1 MNLLSL
7 SIFVAIVDSGNLSQ
21 AARALS
27 MSRANVSYHL
37 SQLEEA
43 LGAELLRR
51 TPQGNE
57 LTDVGER
64 IYQHAVNIVH
74 ESAVLKE
81 SVNSSF
87 DELSGKLGVSVP
99 TGFGQ
104 LVIGPWLIEFKKRYP
119 GIVLEVRFDNFVDN
133 LVRDGVDLAISVRS
147 EPPPMLVVR
156 DLGPLHYVVCASSD
170 WAADNAMPE
179 TLEQL
184 LSVPIVT
191 TGGITGRAQLRSERK
206 GRTAEVRLNPT
217 LLSRNF
223 PYLRDCIL
231 AGVGVGIVPHYVVR
245 DLVHDGRVI
254 TSMDDHVLT
263 LDASYMYLLYTPN
276 RYQSRAF
283 KTLIDFLMDKLGL
296 AKPMRK
302 NPDMDP

>member
-21 AARALS
+21 AARTLK

-37 SQLEEA
+37 TQLEKF

-57 LTDVGER
+57 LTDMGER
-64 IYQHAVNIVH
+64 IYRHAANIVN
-74 ESAVLKE
+74 ESAVLIETVK
-81 SVNSSF
+81 SGA
-87 DELSGKLGVSVP
+87 DELSGKLCISVP
-99 TGFGQ
+99 TGYGQ

-119 GIVLEVRFDNFVDN
+119 GITLDVRFDNFVDN
-133 LVRDGVDLAISVRS
+133 LVRDGVDVAISVRA

-156 DLGPLHYVVCASSD
+156 NLGPLHYVVCASRE
-170 WAADNAMPE
+170 WASDNAMPSS
-179 TLEQL
+179 LQQL
-184 LSVPIVT
+184 ANVPIVT
-191 TGGITGRAQLRSERK
+191 TGGITGRAHLKASRQ
-206 GRTAEVRLNPT
+206 GRINELHLQPT
-217 LLSRNF
+217 LLSQNF
-223 PYLRDCIL
+223 PYLRDGIL
-231 AGVGVGIVPHYVVR
+231 AGVGVGIVPDYVVK
-245 DLVHDGRVI
+245 DLAQTGRVV

-283 KTLIDFLMDKLGL
+283 KTIIDFLMDKLGID
-296 AKPMRK
+296 KPLRK
-302 NPDMDP
+302 ELE